1 MQSIEARNA
10 AIFAGAGLSIPS
22 GCCNWKD
29 LLRNLADEIGL
40 DVDREEDLT
49 KVAQY
54 YVNEKQGVKTPLI
67 SKLLEN
73 FNKIIEPSVNHKI
86 LSSLPIDTFWTTN
99 YDEIIEEAI
108 KKQCKIVDVKRCS
121 GDLVYNKPNRDV
133 VVYKMHG
140 DVNSPGT
147 AIITKDDYDTYY
159 KNQTLLVNKL
169 CGDMASKRFL
179 FLGFSFT
186 DHNMEN
192 ILSQL
197 KCHLGNEVNTHY
209 CLMKKVD
216 ENDFDDLEIFKYEEI
231 KQKLKINDLKRYGI
245 NVILL
250 DSYNEITEILKRIKH
265 CVQRKNIFI
274 SGSATAYGKMDK
286 EVLEDLARNL
296 ARNLINQNYNLI
308 SGYGLG
314 IGSSVIQGA
323 ISEIYQVGNC
333 KIEQR
338 LISRPFPLSG
348 SSKELWTQYREDMI
362 SNAGIA
368 IFLSGNKKD
377 EKNNIVNANGVFEE
391 FKIAIE
397 NNVIPIPIPATEFA
411 AKEIWDNVMEN
422 FDYYVGY
429 SELKPLYEKLGSTTE
444 PTEIQL
450 TVIDIIQKLLKGG

>member
-1 MQSIEARNA
+1 MLR
-10 AIFAGAGLSIPS
+10 
-22 GCCNWKD
+22 D
-29 LLRNLADEIGL
+29 LAKEIGL
-40 DVDREEDLT
+40 DVDKEEDLT
-49 KVAQY
+49 RVAQY
-54 YVNEKQGVKTPLI
+54 YVNEKRGVKTPLI
-67 SKLLEN
+67 NKLLEN
-73 FNKIIEPSVNHKI
+73 FNKIIQSNINHKI
-86 LSSLPIDTFWTTN
+86 LASLPIDTFWTTN
-99 YDEIIEEAI
+99 YDEIIEETL
-108 KKQCKIVDVKRCS
+108 KHNCKIVDVKRCS
-121 GDLVYNKPNRDV
+121 SDLVYTKSNRDV

-140 DVNSPGT
+140 DVNNPRD
-147 AIITKDDYDTYY
+147 AIITKDDYATYY

-192 ILSQL
+192 VLSQL
-197 KCHLGNEVNTHY
+197 KCHLGDEVNTHY

-216 ENDFDDLEIFKYEEI
+216 ENDFDDLEVVKYEKI

-250 DSYNEITEILKRIKH
+250 DSYNQITDILKRIKY

-274 SGSATAYGKMDK
+274 SGSASAYGKMDK

-323 ISEIYQVGNC
+323 ISEIYQSGNC

-348 SSKELWTQYREDMI
+348 SSKELWTQYRGDMI

-368 IFLSGNKKD
+368 IFLSGNKID
-377 EKNNIVNANGVFEE
+377 EKGNIINANGVFEE

-411 AKEIWDNVMEN
+411 AKEIWNIVMKN
-422 FDYYVGY
+422 FDDYVGY
-429 SELKPLYEKLGSTTE
+429 SELKPLYEKLGYTNES
-444 PTEIQL
+444 TEIQVI
-450 TVIDIIQKLLKGG
+450 VIDIIEKLLKGG